1 MNPNAAGQS
10 SAAGFFA
17 ALERVQESMRQLG
30 VLLGDEIQAVEA
42 KNIEALQRQ
51 LDAKQRLVAEIESQ
65 VACLRQT
72 VEASGFSFT
81 AGGIADFIQS
91 QDTSGLALGQWTALI
106 DETRSCA
113 RLNCEL
119 GQLVERQQRRIAL
132 ALSLLLGEEAK
143 TTTYDPRGRPV
154 AGSQSGRTLDQ
165 A

>member
-1 MNPNAAGQS
+1 MNPNAAGQA
-10 SAAGFFA
+10 SACDFFS
-17 ALERVQESMRQLG
+17 ALERVQEGMRQLG

-42 KNIEALQRQ
+42 KDLAALQRQ
-51 LDAKQRLVAEIESQ
+51 LDAKQRLVAEIESE
-65 VACLRQT
+65 VARLRQT
-72 VEASGFSFT
+72 VEASGFAFT

-91 QDTSGLALGQWTALI
+91 QDASGLALEQWTALI

-113 RLNCEL
+113 RLNGEL
-119 GQLVERQQRRIAL
+119 GRLIERQQRRIAL

-154 AGSQSGRTLDQ
+154 AGGQSGRTLDQ